1 MPCFFRWTK
10 KETRSASPSRS
21 LWIRDMPLAAGLCL
35 SRSEVAELCGT
46 PQRARQAA

>member
-1 MPCFFRWTK
+1 
-10 KETRSASPSRS
+10 
-21 LWIRDMPLAAGLCL
+21 MPLAAGLCL